1 MTDHLSP
8 AERSRNMRKIKSKN
22 TKPEKMVRSLLHIQG
37 FRFRLHNKG
46 LPGKPDITLKKYNTV
61 IFVNGCFWH
70 QHKNC
75 KRANI
80 PKSNKNYW
88 IPKIERNKARDKQNI
103 AELKKLKWKVLVV
116 WECEVK
122 KLKKLTTRLNKQLRD
137 GLFH

>member
-8 AERSRNMRKIKSKN
+8 AERSRNMMQIKSKD
-22 TKPEKMVRSLLHIQG
+22 TKPEKIVRSFLHSNG
-37 FRFRLHNKG
+37 FRFRLHNKN

-80 PKSNKNYW
+80 PKSNKEYW
-88 IPKIERNKARDKQNI
+88 VPKIERNKARDKQNI

-122 KLKKLTTRLNKQLRD
+122 KLKKLTNRLNKQLQDIPFR
-137 GLFH
+137 

>member
-8 AERSRNMRKIKSKN
+8 AERSRNMGKIKSKN
-22 TKPEKMVRSLLHIQG
+22 TKPEKIVRSLLHSYG
-37 FRFRLHNKG
+37 FRFRLHNKN
-46 LPGKPDITLKKYNTV
+46 LPGRPDITLKKHNTV

-75 KRANI
+75 SRANT
-80 PKSNKNYW
+80 PKSNKGYW
-88 IPKIERNKARDKQNI
+88 IPKIERNKIRDKQNI

-122 KLKKLTTRLNKQLRD
+122 NTDKIWSKLNKYLVI
-137 GLFH
+137 